1 MGELLAKVAE
11 ILGAPETLVQR
22 SAEARAEASGNT
34 VEEVL
39 QSWAGGEAIAASAPV
54 AEEAPVEEVKEEVV
68 AEEAPV
74 EEVKE
79 EVVAEEVPIAK
90 SVTTKVETVIKKVS
104 MANNTM
110 GIKLNTETTLPRWL
124 NFSFMII
131 PVFILIGMINT
142 SGAQECGVNGI
153 LDVDR
158 KSQQTVNCDGSPFE
172 GKGVASTNA
181 VNYVAVGQQVYSGAA
196 ACAGCHGANG
206 GGGVGPS
213 FIGGALYKT
222 FPTCADHAKWIQLGS
237 AGWQAEVGAAYG
249 AEDTISIGGMPGFQG
264 KLTEEELMAVVVFE
278 RVVFGGGNTE
288 EVLIDCGLLE
298 TEEERKYRSGQYNSL
313 KNTLFLFKN

>member
-39 QSWAGGEAIAASAPV
+39 QSWAGGEAIAASAP
-54 AEEAPVEEVKEEVV
+54 V

-298 TEEERKYRSGQYNSL
+298 TEEEENIEAVS
-313 KNTLFLFKN
+313 TTP

>member
-54 AEEAPVEEVKEEVV
+54 VEEAPVEEVKEEVV
-68 AEEAPV
+68 VEETPV

-79 EVVAEEVPIAK
+79 EVVVEEAPVAK

-110 GIKLNTETTLPRWL
+110 GIKLNTDTTLPRWL

-298 TEEERKYRSGQYNSL
+298 TEEDEENIEAVS
-313 KNTLFLFKN
+313 TTP

>member
-1 MGELLAKVAE
+1 MSELLAKVAE

-39 QSWAGGEAIAASAPV
+39 QSWAGGEALSASAPT
-54 AEEAPVEEVKEEVV
+54 EEAPVEEVQEEVVV

-74 EEVKE
+74 VQK
-79 EVVAEEVPIAK
+79 A
-90 SVTTKVETVIKKVS
+90 TTKVEKVIKKVS

-110 GIKLNTETTLPRWL
+110 GIKLNTDTTLPRWL
-124 NFSFMII
+124 NYSFMII
-131 PVFILIGMINT
+131 PIFILIGMINT

-172 GKGVASTNA
+172 GKGVASTNT

-249 AEDTISIGGMPGFQG
+249 AENTISIGGMPGFQG

-288 EVLIDCGLLE
+288 EVLVDCGLLE
-298 TEEERKYRSGQYNSL
+298 TEEEEEENIEAVS
-313 KNTLFLFKN
+313 TTP

>member
-1 MGELLAKVAE
+1 MSELLAKVAE

-39 QSWAGGEAIAASAPV
+39 QSWAGGEAIAASAPAAETSV
-54 AEEAPVEEVKEEVV
+54 VEEAPVEEVKEEVV
-68 AEEAPV
+68 VEEAPV

-79 EVVAEEVPIAK
+79 EVVVEEAPVAK

-110 GIKLNTETTLPRWL
+110 GIKLNTDTTLPRWL

-298 TEEERKYRSGQYNSL
+298 TEEDEENIEAVS
-313 KNTLFLFKN
+313 TTP